1 MIHIQGIE
9 KQFGTQTLFT
19 DLSWHIKPGQRVGL
33 VGPNGAGKS
42 TLIRIIMGQES
53 CDAGEVVISRSR
65 TLGYLPQDV
74 TVLAG
79 RTVREEVRDGLAE
92 LLELESRIRQLETE
106 MESAQGTSLEH
117 LMGAYGD
124 LQAQFERDGGFQ
136 IEHKVEAVLSGL
148 GFSPTDF
155 DRDCSELSGG
165 WQMRTVL
172 AKLLL
177 QEPDILFLDEPT
189 NHLDLESLIWLEGFL
204 QDYPG
209 SLVFISHDR
218 WFLNRLASH
227 IAELTRRGIRVFT
240 GNFDSYIS
248 QASEERALLERRHKN
263 QQRRVADLEKF
274 ISRFRAKATKAK
286 QVV

>member
-1 MIHIQGIE
+1 MIHVQGIE
-9 KQFGTQTLFT
+9 KQFGTQTLFR

-42 TLIRIIMGQES
+42 TLIKIIMGQET
-53 CDAGEVVISRSR
+53 CDGGDVIISRYRS
-65 TLGYLPQDV
+65 LGDLPQDV

-79 RTVREEVRDGLAE
+79 RTVRQEVREGLSE
-92 LLELESRIRQLETE
+92 LLEMETQIRDMEAE
-106 MESAQGTSLEH
+106 MASATGSELDN
-117 LMGAYGD
+117 LMTIYGD

-136 IEHKVEAVLSGL
+136 IEHRVESVLSGL
-148 GFSPTDF
+148 GFSPRDF

-218 WFLNRLASH
+218 WFLNRLSSH
-227 IAELTRRGIRVFT
+227 IAELSRRELTVFT
-240 GNFDSYIS
+240 GNFDSYIQ
-248 QASEERALLERRHKN
+248 QASEDRNSTRLTSRQTCALP
-263 QQRRVADLEKF
+263 
-274 ISRFRAKATKAK
+274 ISSTSPMILP
-286 QVV
+286 